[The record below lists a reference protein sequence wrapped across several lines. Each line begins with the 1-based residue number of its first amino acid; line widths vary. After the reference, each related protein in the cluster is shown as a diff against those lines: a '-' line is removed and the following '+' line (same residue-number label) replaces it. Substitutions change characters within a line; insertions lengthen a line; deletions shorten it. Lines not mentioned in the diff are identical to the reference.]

1 MQRSPVDIWTV
12 SLGALHVNYLSP
24 DEKARAARFHFEQDR
39 LHWIAARSAL
49 RLVLSRYLA
58 VPPGEISFVLGT
70 HGKPAVENSAVQFN
84 LSHSRGWG
92 MIAVS
97 RDTPVGVDLEEI
109 RDRVD
114 MAKLLMRIDEK
125 DLPTEKPALFQRWTE
140 REARTKAAGSPLM
153 KQPDPNIY
161 TVPLAAP
168 PNFAA
173 AVALIDA
180 IPEPV
185 YCGGNL

>member
-1 MQRSPVDIWTV
+1 
-12 SLGALHVNYLSP
+12 
-24 DEKARAARFHFEQDR
+24 
-39 LHWIAARSAL
+39 
-49 RLVLSRYLA
+49 
-58 VPPGEISFVLGT
+58 
-70 HGKPAVENSAVQFN
+70 
-84 LSHSRGWG
+84 

-97 RDTPVGVDLEEI
+97 RDISVGVDLEEI

-114 MAKLLMRIDEK
+114 MAKLLTRIDEK

-161 TVPLAAP
+161 AVPLTAP
-168 PNFAA
+168 QNFAA

-185 YCGGNL
+185 YCGGNTGAGSL